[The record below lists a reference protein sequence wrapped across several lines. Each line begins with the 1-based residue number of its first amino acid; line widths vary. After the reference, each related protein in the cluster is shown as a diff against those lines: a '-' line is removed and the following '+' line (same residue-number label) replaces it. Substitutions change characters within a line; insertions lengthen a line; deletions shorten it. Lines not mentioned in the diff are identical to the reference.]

1 MLLTETHVVIPMFPT
16 TFRHERVERG
26 RCIMGWEPELGTR
39 IAVVPRAGGEV
50 KWFETDP
57 CYVLH
62 TGNAYT
68 KGDKI
73 ICVSP
78 EFPVAAFPA
87 DGLEN
92 TWQEFQKAVLTR
104 WTLDLD
110 TGEMSRE
117 RLDDRSVE
125 FPRIDERYLG
135 QDARYLFDI
144 GSSDASGQ
152 IYEGFTS
159 VIRYDLHDGAKAEHH
174 EMPPGSYLSEAIF
187 VPRRH
192 NGAEG
197 EGYLMLNV
205 YKVAEDKSDYV
216 ILDAENLSDGPLA
229 TITLPHRV
237 PFTPHGNWRNA

>member
-1 MLLTETHVVIPMFPT
+1 M
-16 TFRHERVERG
+16 
-26 RCIMGWEPELGTR
+26 
-39 IAVVPRAGGEV
+39 
-50 KWFETDP
+50 KWFASDP

-68 KGDKI
+68 EDNKI
-73 ICVSP
+73 VCISP

-104 WTLDLD
+104 WTLDLESGGM
-110 TGEMSRE
+110 TKE

-125 FPRIDERYLG
+125 FPRMDERLMG
-135 QDARYLFDI
+135 RDARYLFDI

-159 VIRYDLHDGAKAEHH
+159 VIRYDLHAGASSEQH
-174 EMPPGSYLSEAIF
+174 ELPAGSYLSEAIF
-187 VPRRH
+187 VPRRE
-192 NGAEG
+192 NGPEG

-205 YKVAEDKSDYV
+205 YQFNEDKTDYV
-216 ILDAENLSDGPLA
+216 ILDAENLSSGPLA
-229 TITLPHRV
+229 TIALPHRV
-237 PFTPHGNWRNA
+237 PFTPHGNWRSA